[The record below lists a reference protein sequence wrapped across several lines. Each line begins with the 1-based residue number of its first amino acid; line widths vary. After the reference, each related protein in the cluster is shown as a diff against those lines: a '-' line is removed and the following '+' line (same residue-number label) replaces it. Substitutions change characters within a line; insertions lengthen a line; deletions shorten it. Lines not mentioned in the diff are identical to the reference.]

1 MVLKHGSNTI
11 RFKADISK
19 LQCHYPFFFFLP
31 RQKNP
36 KQSSDNENLQTFIL
50 LITLKSVLQ
59 VKKIT
64 KLNITNGEGRIPIHN
79 VIFYLSIFFLKSFHA

>member
-1 MVLKHGSNTI
+1 MVSNTI

-19 LQCHYPFFFFLP
+19 LQCHYPFFFLLK
-31 RQKNP
+31 QKNP

-64 KLNITNGEGRIPIHN
+64 KLNITNGESRIPTHN
-79 VIFYLSIFFLKSFHA
+79 VIFNLSIFFLKSFQS